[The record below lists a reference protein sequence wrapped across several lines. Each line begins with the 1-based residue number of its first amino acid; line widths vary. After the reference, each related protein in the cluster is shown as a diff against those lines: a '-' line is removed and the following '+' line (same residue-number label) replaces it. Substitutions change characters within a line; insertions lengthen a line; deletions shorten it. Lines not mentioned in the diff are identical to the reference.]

1 MDGDESTTTTATY
14 RLGKWLPS
22 DQDALEAELD
32 RHARRVK
39 DATEPVTLHPVIAE
53 FHDLIE
59 QDPVVRMYITDM
71 IAQVPTGK
79 QYRTNHLESVDHLLL
94 LLNDVLTRAPDFNET
109 DLVGAPLNAI
119 IDRAMGT
126 PAGRAA
132 FRHDAINA
140 MVKRILTAW
149 SHFLSSRASL
159 YVLNDTPTGWTC
171 AAAQKA
177 IGIQEYH
184 YDPRDEHWGFA
195 SWNDFFTRRFK
206 DGARP
211 IAEPD
216 NDKVIV
222 SACEATPYRISA
234 RVKKQDT
241 FWLKSQPY
249 SLRDMLAN
257 DEAVDGFVGG
267 TVYQAYLSALNYHR
281 WHSPV
286 AGTIRKAF
294 VQEGTY
300 YSEADSVGEDP
311 SGPQESQAYLTHVA
325 TRAIILIDCDDPAIG
340 LVGVLFVG
348 MVEVS
353 SCIIHPEIAPGHRVR
368 KGDELGHFQ
377 YGGSTYCLVFR
388 PGVIADVSLGA
399 IPEPDNPDA
408 PLVLMGA
415 KVVAAH

>member
-1 MDGDESTTTTATY
+1 
-14 RLGKWLPS
+14 
-22 DQDALEAELD
+22 
-32 RHARRVK
+32 
-39 DATEPVTLHPVIAE
+39 
-53 FHDLIE
+53 
-59 QDPVVRMYITDM
+59 VRMYITDM

-79 QYRTNHLESVDHLLL
+79 QYRANHLESVDHFLL

-126 PAGRAA
+126 PAGHAA

-149 SHFLSSRASL
+149 SQFLSSRASL

-177 IGIQEYH
+177 VGIEEYR
-184 YDPRDEHWGFA
+184 YDPQDEHWGFA

-249 SLRDMLAN
+249 SLGDMLAN

-294 VQEGTY
+294 VQGGTY

-353 SCIIHPEIAPGHRVR
+353 SCIIHPEIAPGQRVR

-399 IPEPDNPDA
+399 IPEPDNPHA
-408 PLVLMGA
+408 PLVLTGA
-415 KVVAAH
+415 RIATAH